1 VSPFDTLLF
10 CFPHSLF
17 IRLDSL
23 FIALCQSCKIVGWM
37 EHNIYSLFCVDTLY
51 FVLCI
56 NPIAFFLRTIILNAS
71 YSSLVYLCFSF
82 SLLLFTEI
90 IHVVILFLSLFSL
103 SHCLSQTLCVL
114 YFVLFIFTLSVV
126 CGCNADDDAMMTII
140 VLSFNDT

>member
-56 NPIAFFLRTIILNAS
+56 NPIAFFCELL
-71 YSSLVYLCFSF
+71 SLMLHTLHWSISV
-82 SLLLFTEI
+82 SLLACFYSPKL
-90 IHVVILFLSLFSL
+90 
-103 SHCLSQTLCVL
+103 
-114 YFVLFIFTLSVV
+114 FTLSFYFFLFFPFLTVYRRLYV
-126 CGCNADDDAMMTII
+126 CYTLFYLFLPCQ
-140 VLSFNDT
+140 